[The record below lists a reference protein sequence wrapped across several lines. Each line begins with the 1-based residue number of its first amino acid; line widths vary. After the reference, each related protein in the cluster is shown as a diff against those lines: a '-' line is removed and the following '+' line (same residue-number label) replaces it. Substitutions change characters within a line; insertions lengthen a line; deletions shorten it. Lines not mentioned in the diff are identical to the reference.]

1 MDIRKEGDKN
11 FFFYTEFVKYSAS
24 DLILIFE
31 GDYMKIRS
39 KAGRIIGRRDG
50 YLYSEVVI
58 YDDTSTGNAETFPSV
73 EALQQRLID
82 LQCPAYDYTSST
94 PTVSFPPVDKTY
106 ANKAALIADQAYQTA
121 DYIYEVVDASD
132 FTGIDGGTLWVRY
145 LGTFYGNEND
155 YTWMDLGSNIT
166 KTSDII
172 NDGSDGTSQYVE
184 EDELNDVAFS
194 GDYNDLSNK
203 PTIPDIDISGTPEQD
218 DVALWEDANT
228 LKAIKGEEV
237 PVNNTTN
244 TNYSPTSNTV
254 GGNFNGID
262 IALGN
267 LKVPTAGI
275 FTRINFTGDTETTS
289 EGTFYLTNYLNQ
301 GNVLSV
307 DQEVTNND
315 NSKSFFAQD
324 FLSQSSLV
332 SNTIKRG
339 SYTAHF
345 DVETENVV
353 GNNQYQQRFTIEV
366 YLADAD
372 GAVIDSGI
380 VDAPTGDLGVRTI
393 TILDSGVMNLS
404 YNSITN
410 VALIGEVTEDIA
422 LPANRR
428 IRYHISAEKIG
439 TSGGN
444 VDQQIW
450 FGQNHNSY
458 YDIPTPITFA
468 SIEGNVSDNT
478 ALQNALNDKED
489 KVNKGVAN
497 GYAPLDSNGLV
508 PLSNL
513 PDVTITD
520 TFVVNSQASML
531 ALNAQTG
538 DVAIRTDENKSY
550 ILQGTNPSVLGDWK
564 ELLTPTDA
572 VSSVNSLTGNI
583 QLNLSLNNGE
593 LSITGG
599 DTVDL
604 NSQFL
609 RSDETD
615 TINGDL
621 NINHDLKVYG
631 DARIYGDLIALEF
644 IGDGSQL
651 TGIREEKISGT
662 RQDRIGVSGTVNI
675 NWDRMKTVVI
685 DTTNAITIAD
695 INLPQGNNTKVMEML
710 VKATGF
716 TVPAYWEQMPS
727 SDSFDPT
734 VRNHIMVSCINGNS
748 GNEII
753 LYDIVNLNS

>member
-11 FFFYTEFVKYSAS
+11 FFFYTEFIKYSAS

-31 GDYMKIRS
+31 GNYMKIRS
-39 KAGRIIGRRDG
+39 KAGRIIGRREG

-94 PTVSFPPVDKTY
+94 PTVSLPPIDKTY
-106 ANKAALIADQAYQTA
+106 VNKAALIADQAYQTA

-203 PTIPDIDISGTPEQD
+203 PTIPDIDISGIPEQD

-301 GNVLSV
+301 GTVLSV
-307 DQEVTNND
+307 DQGVTNSD

-332 SNTIKRG
+332 SNTVKRG

-345 DVETENVV
+345 DVETSDVG

-410 VALIGEVTEDIA
+410 VALIGEVTEDIS

-439 TSGGN
+439 TSVGN

-458 YDIPTPITFA
+458 YYIPTPITLTL
-468 SIEGNVSDNT
+468 IDGQLT
-478 ALQNALNDKED
+478 
-489 KVNKGVAN
+489 VA
-497 GYAPLDSNGLV
+497 GDS
-508 PLSNL
+508 S
-513 PDVTITD
+513 
-520 TFVVNSQASML
+520 
-531 ALNAQTG
+531 
-538 DVAIRTDENKSY
+538 
-550 ILQGTNPSVLGDWK
+550 
-564 ELLTPTDA
+564 
-572 VSSVNSLTGNI
+572 
-583 QLNLSLNNGE
+583 
-593 LSITGG
+593 
-599 DTVDL
+599 VDL

-609 RSDETD
+609 RSDESD
-615 TINGDL
+615 TIDGDLDVNGDL
-621 NINHDLKVYG
+621 EVGGEAIIAGNLE
-631 DARIYGDLIALEF
+631 ALEF
-644 IGDGSQL
+644 IGNGSKL

-662 RQDRIGVSGTVNI
+662 RQDRIGVSGTVSI
-675 NWDRMKTVVI
+675 NWDTSKTVVI

-695 INLPQGNNTKVMEML
+695 INLPQGANTKVMEML
-710 VKATGF
+710 VKATDF

-727 SDSFDPT
+727 SDSFDTT

-748 GNEII
+748 GSEIV